1 MSVTVGAVQGS
12 SALTSTQRFAN
23 PVQPTGDDLSLSS
36 MARSTLSG
44 LGSMQAEFDRGVQ
57 GIPKGEHAGSGQV
70 VNRSEPA
77 DPSVTGVEK
86 AAKTMGE
93 QIETATRAQEQLV
106 RFVAASSVSSSLG
119 RNLNMFLRGQ

>member
-12 SALTSTQRFAN
+12 SALASTQRFVN
-23 PVQPTGDDLSLSS
+23 PVRPGGDDLSLSS
-36 MARSTLSG
+36 MARATLRG

-57 GIPKGEHAGSGQV
+57 GVPGADGPKSGQV
-70 VNRSEPA
+70 VNRSEPV
-77 DPSVTGVEK
+77 DPSTTGMEK
-86 AAKTMGE
+86 AAQVMAE